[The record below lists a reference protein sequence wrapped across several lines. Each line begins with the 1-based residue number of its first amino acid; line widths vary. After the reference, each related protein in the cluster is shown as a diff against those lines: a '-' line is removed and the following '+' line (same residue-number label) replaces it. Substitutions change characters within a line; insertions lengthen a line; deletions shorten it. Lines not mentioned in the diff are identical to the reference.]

1 MKTRDTG
8 LIFACLLIIAAIFV
22 GISEP
27 AMLMGIH
34 YQSSAVSASLTVSP
48 TLKDFGTVTSTATAS
63 QTFLFTASGLSL
75 NPTVSFTGTNTTN
88 FTYTH
93 NFPEEM
99 APSSTAVMTVTFQP
113 DATTGAKNAT
123 FTINY

>member
-1 MKTRDTG
+1 MKNRDTG
-8 LIFACLLIIAAIFV
+8 IIFACLLIIAAIFV

-27 AMLMGIH
+27 AMLMGVH
-34 YQSSAVSASLTVSP
+34 YKTFSASASLTVSP
-48 TLKDFGTVTSTATAS
+48 TLKAFGTVTNPTTAV
-63 QTFLFTASGLSL
+63 QTFLFTASGTNLA
-75 NPTVSFTGTNTTN
+75 PTVSFTGTNTTN

-113 DATTGAKNAT
+113 DTTTGAKAAT
-123 FTINY
+123 ISVNY